1 MDWAL
6 IFDMILEFIAMC
18 QERRDQAEIRAGLR
32 SPKLREHL
40 AMRRVLRE
48 STNLRGRALG
58 AAAREGIADLK
69 ALSDDELD
77 SLMDDAND
85 VHLARIAPSGA

>member
-6 IFDMILEFIAMC
+6 IFEMILQFLAMC
-18 QERRDQAEIRAGLR
+18 QESRDPAKIRAGLR
-32 SPKLREHL
+32 SPKLREML

-48 STNLRGRALG
+48 NTNLRGRALA
-58 AAAREGIADLK
+58 AAARDGIADLK

-77 SLMDDAND
+77 SLMDDANE
-85 VHLARIAPSGA
+85 VHLARTAVTS